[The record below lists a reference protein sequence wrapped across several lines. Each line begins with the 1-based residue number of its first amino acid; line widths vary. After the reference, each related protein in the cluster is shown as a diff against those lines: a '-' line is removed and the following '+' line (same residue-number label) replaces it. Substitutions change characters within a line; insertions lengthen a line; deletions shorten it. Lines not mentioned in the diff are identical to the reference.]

1 MGEGRDDAIPRETGS
16 AGEAVSNRGSVGMGA
31 EMTITYYVARTANG
45 LDTFAQMRK
54 SGTSKYGYRTA
65 GIALR
70 YTPPGGYVEE
80 RHTDGC
86 ADWGGRV
93 VAEKPE

>member
-1 MGEGRDDAIPRETGS
+1 
-16 AGEAVSNRGSVGMGA
+16 
-31 EMTITYYVARTANG
+31 MTITYYVARTVEG
-45 LDTFAQMRK
+45 LDTPAQARK
-54 SGTSKYGYRTA
+54 VGGGGYGYRTV

-80 RHTDGC
+80 RHTDGI
-86 ADWGGRV
+86 ADWSGRI

>member
-1 MGEGRDDAIPRETGS
+1 
-16 AGEAVSNRGSVGMGA
+16 
-31 EMTITYYVARTANG
+31 MTTTYYVARTADG

-54 SGTSKYGYRTA
+54 FGTYKYGYRTA

-80 RHTDGC
+80 RHTDGI
-86 ADWGGRV
+86 ADWSGRI
-93 VAEKPE
+93 VAEKPEQEG

>member
-1 MGEGRDDAIPRETGS
+1 
-16 AGEAVSNRGSVGMGA
+16 
-31 EMTITYYVARTANG
+31 MTITYYVARTATG
-45 LDTFAQMRK
+45 VDIPSQTVK
-54 SGTSKYGYRTA
+54 YGTSKYGYRTA

-80 RHTDGC
+80 RHTDGVR
-86 ADWGGRV
+86 DWGGRI